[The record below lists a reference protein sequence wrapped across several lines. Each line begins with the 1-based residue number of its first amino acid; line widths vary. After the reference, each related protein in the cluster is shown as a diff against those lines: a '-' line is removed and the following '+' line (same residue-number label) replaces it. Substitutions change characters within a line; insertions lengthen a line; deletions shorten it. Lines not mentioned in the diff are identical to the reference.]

1 MRINPFYY
9 VIKIIITL
17 YLDVKFYVTMH
28 LSVGYEGFIRQSQSN
43 CLCKLVL
50 PCFFMR
56 LS

>member
-17 YLDVKFYVTMH
+17 YLDVNLYVTMH